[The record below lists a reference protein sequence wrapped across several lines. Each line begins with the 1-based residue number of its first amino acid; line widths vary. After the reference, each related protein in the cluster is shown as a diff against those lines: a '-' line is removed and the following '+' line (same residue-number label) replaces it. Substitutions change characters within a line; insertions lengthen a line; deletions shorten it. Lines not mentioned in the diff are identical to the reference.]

1 MTTSTI
7 AAAMMRDESRDPRR
21 RVGRERG
28 GDERFS
34 QPDPVALGALA
45 SLNPKNRGRAETA
58 TARARR
64 LYRLFTSLAYAPFRS
79 NQGGT
84 CPS

>member
-1 MTTSTI
+1 MTTSII
-7 AAAMMRDESRDPRR
+7 AAAMMRDVSRDARR

-34 QPDPVALGALA
+34 QPDPVALA

-58 TARARR
+58 TARASRR
-64 LYRLFTSLAYAPFRS
+64 ARATPLSVIHVFGVRTFPK
-79 NQGGT
+79 
-84 CPS
+84 

>member
-1 MTTSTI
+1 
-7 AAAMMRDESRDPRR
+7 MMRDVSRDARR

-58 TARARR
+58 TARASRR
-64 LYRLFTSLAYAPFRS
+64 ARATHLSVIHVFGVRTFPK
-79 NQGGT
+79 
-84 CPS
+84 

>member
-21 RVGRERG
+21 RVGRERR

-34 QPDPVALGALA
+34 QPTPSLSALWH
-45 SLNPKNRGRAETA
+45 P
-58 TARARR
+58 
-64 LYRLFTSLAYAPFRS
+64 
-79 NQGGT
+79 
-84 CPS
+84 